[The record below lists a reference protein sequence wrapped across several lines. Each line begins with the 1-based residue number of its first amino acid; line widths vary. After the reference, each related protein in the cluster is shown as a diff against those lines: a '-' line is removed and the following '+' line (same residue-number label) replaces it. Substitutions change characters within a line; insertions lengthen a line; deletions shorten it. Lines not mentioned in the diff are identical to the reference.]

1 MVWVGSQNSC
11 VGFLRTDHDH
21 EALCKK
27 HSDSNAL
34 TCHVSRSVVLRLSA
48 SML

>member
-27 HSDSNAL
+27 HSDNNAL
-34 TCHVSRSVVLRLSA
+34 TSHVSRSVVLRLSA